1 MPVVTHVAPTGPRGN
16 QVVVHLGG
24 ECWTAMPRR
33 WAAKRSIE
41 PGRALLEAER
51 ATIEEELALRVGRF
65 LCLASLDRGGRSR
78 AELSRRLERYGLPS
92 SVVERALASID
103 ASGLT
108 DDDALARSVATSL
121 RRRGYGDGRIR
132 QALARRGLADT
143 VASAP
148 PEPVDDVVARA
159 VEALG
164 RRHRDDPRRAI
175 AYLARRGFPFD
186 VCRRATEQ
194 RAADDARASPD
205 PAFDGRN
212 RPSRSLM

>member
-16 QVVVHLGG
+16 QVVVHLDG

-41 PGRALLEAER
+41 PGRALAEGER

-78 AELSRRLERYGLPS
+78 AELTRRLERYGLPA

-103 ASGLT
+103 GSGLT
-108 DDDALARSVATSL
+108 DDDALAQSVTLSL
-121 RRRGYGDGRIR
+121 RRRGYGDRRIQ
-132 QALARRGLADT
+132 QALARRGLPDT
-143 VASAP
+143 SAVAP
-148 PEPVDDVVARA
+148 PEPHEDAVRRA
-159 VEALG
+159 VAALG
-164 RRHRDDPRRAI
+164 RRHRDDPRRAL

-186 VCRRATEQ
+186 VCRSATEQ
-194 RAADDARASPD
+194 RAAHDAGASPD
-205 PAFDGRN
+205 PAMDG
-212 RPSRSLM
+212 